1 MKVHSSS
8 EHELQT
14 MECDYAN
21 PKNALTTIEG
31 TTIKQAANN
40 PQAGFVV
47 LSDLILKTLFI
58 YLQTL

>member
-8 EHELQT
+8 DHELQT

-40 PQAGFVV
+40 PQAG
-47 LSDLILKTLFI
+47 LLYKSA
-58 YLQTL
+58 

>member
-8 EHELQT
+8 DHELQT

-40 PQAGFVV
+40 PQAG
-47 LSDLILKTLFI
+47 LLYNSA
-58 YLQTL
+58 